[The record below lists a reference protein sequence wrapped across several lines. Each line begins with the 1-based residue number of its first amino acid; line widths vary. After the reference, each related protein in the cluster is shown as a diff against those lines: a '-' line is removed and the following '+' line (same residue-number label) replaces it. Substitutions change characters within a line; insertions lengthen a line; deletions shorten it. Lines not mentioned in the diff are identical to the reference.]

1 MRPFGP
7 GRSRAQPLRS
17 PCSFQPAS
25 PRPGSASVLR
35 LGHEL
40 SSFALR
46 VAMPPRFM
54 NPLLL
59 GTWLSL
65 IGCASPQT
73 GVRQPPPVT
82 HPEASTAAV
91 QPSQSIEQIP
101 FKWLN
106 YRTTIDTAER
116 DNMRGGPDLDFK
128 PIAFGHLH
136 RQWTVFKA
144 QLRSGDELWH
154 WTSGPRFGYCI
165 VRNRQT
171 VALFTYH
178 DLGK

>member
-7 GRSRAQPLRS
+7 GNIRAQPLRS

-54 NPLLL
+54 NPLRHSHMVVADRLRKPANRSPPTATCDAPRSVHGSGPTVAVHRANTFQMAQL
-59 GTWLSL
+59 PDHDRHRGT
-65 IGCASPQT
+65 GQHA
-73 GVRQPPPVT
+73 
-82 HPEASTAAV
+82 
-91 QPSQSIEQIP
+91 
-101 FKWLN
+101 
-106 YRTTIDTAER
+106 
-116 DNMRGGPDLDFK
+116 GGPDLDFK